1 MFTRLIDSDW
11 FDFIYPLLL
20 VAFVASGYFLAN
32 KYYKSKN
39 QVWQSAGVE
48 SSVIGLF
55 ALLLAFTF
63 STASGTMRDRNQA
76 IHEEANSL
84 ANLHRSSLMGDD
96 SLRQFTSQY
105 LLKVIGQ
112 LGHYSDVSAK
122 EMASLHKEVEQTQRD
137 YLRSLQ
143 VYNQSHPGAGE
154 KYLSAFNSIN
164 ASYYRMIGAYHQRIP
179 PVIMVLLVISSLL
192 IGMLIG
198 FMNGHSRQ
206 QHFLAPFIFVVLVV
220 LSIQAIRDLDNPS
233 SGSVR
238 PVFNNFNQLG
248 EYVESTGH

>member
-39 QVWQSAGVE
+39 LVWQSAGVE

-63 STASGTMRDRNQA
+63 STASGSMRDRNQA

-122 EMASLHKEVEQTQRD
+122 EMASLHNEVEQTQRE

-154 KYLSAFNSIN
+154 KYLAAFNSIN

-179 PVIMVLLVISSLL
+179 PVIMVLLVVSSLL
-192 IGMLIG
+192 IGLLIG

-220 LSIQAIRDLDNPS
+220 LSIQAIRDLDNPG

-238 PVFNNFNQLG
+238 PVFNNFKQLG
-248 EYVESTGH
+248 EYVESTGR